1 MCKRVPQDSIPDP
14 VLFNVFIN
22 DIFLFV
28 QNSMIYNYVDDNTVS
43 YCDYDINKVVN
54 TLEADILKLI
64 N

>member
-1 MCKRVPQDSIPDP
+1 MCKRVPQGSIPDP